1 MMEVEHYRERD
12 LTPCSLNRA
21 RMMQRSSSLVTGH
34 PSHRDES
41 LDRLRSIAD
50 ALPPVQSP
58 LERSASHPSGGQF
71 WNQSKALVPVD
82 TPQPATNRSRST
94 PRGSKIPARRL
105 GTATPTAVRQ
115 RLPMREV
122 ATSGGDPRI
131 TEERGVAVCEN
142 DKDDSTSIKNYQE
155 KVEGIK
161 TKPGI
166 VGRCFGL
173 LWLIFRCIAITW
185 FLAVC
190 AYGMGLLSSKTYTNW
205 CESRISLNLTKL
217 HQDLSGR
224 VYGQHIAV
232 NIVYHAIS
240 DFASES
246 TENRHTPLVLS
257 FHGWT
262 GSGKNHI
269 STLLA
274 ESIPTQSVHRYL
286 IPWHFPHREQSDKY
300 EENIP
305 AWIQGNLTKCAINLI
320 IFDEMDKANSGV
332 LAGLRE
338 TLIKLRE
345 AKLNNTKVIFLLLS
359 NSGGYSINRHL
370 LDSLELGIKRS
381 ALNASQL
388 IRDTIN
394 KLLHDPQAEWFQTLY
409 DMKVIRHFV
418 PFLPLEKSHV
428 KRCIETD
435 LKEKGHA
442 VKSEMVDH
450 IADQFQYFPDW
461 LPVFSKTGCKQV
473 TSKVDLSLE

>member
-21 RMMQRSSSLVTGH
+21 RMMQRSSSLVTCH
-34 PSHRDES
+34 PLHRDES
-41 LDRLRSIAD
+41 RDGLRSIAD
-50 ALPPVQSP
+50 ALPQVQPP
-58 LERSASHPSGGQF
+58 LERSASQPSGGQL
-71 WNQSKALVPVD
+71 WNQSKALVPVE
-82 TPQPATNRSRST
+82 TPQPIANRSCST

-115 RLPMREV
+115 RLSMREV
-122 ATSGGDPRI
+122 ATPGGDHNI
-131 TEERGVAVCEN
+131 NGERESAVCDN
-142 DKDDSTSIKNYQE
+142 DEDDSTSYKNNG
-155 KVEGIK
+155 KVEGQRK
-161 TKPGI
+161 RGI
-166 VGRCFGL
+166 VKRCFGL
-173 LWLIFRCIAITW
+173 LWFIFRCIAITW

-190 AYGMGLLSSKTYTNW
+190 AYGMGLLSTKTYTNW

-217 HQDLSGR
+217 HVDLSSR

-240 DFASES
+240 DFVSES
-246 TENRHTPLVLS
+246 TESRHTPLVLS

-305 AWIQGNLTKCAINLI
+305 VWIQGNLTKCAINLI

-345 AKLNNTKVIFLLLS
+345 AKLNDTKVIFLLLS

-442 VKSEMVDH
+442 VKREMVDH